1 MQMNY
6 CCTFSFHLIS
16 SLHHLSSTPT
26 QLNFKGLCGCTG
38 ISGTERV
45 EWLISRKLNKAKLCH
60 YKCIFCWCF
69 ANGISSAPFANRPT
83 DPPGLVS
90 QSGTTII
97 ASASASFFFFQTAAP
112 VERQDVMTTKRGQQK
127 QRGGRRRTSAN
138 VDVKASPRHTTRGG
152 TSGIAHYT
160 PWTPITIRII
170 CNLAVETWKVKENG
184 ISCCSTARPS
194 SSVPCQSWAKDIGVA
209 IN

>member
-16 SLHHLSSTPT
+16 SLHHLSSSPT

-83 DPPGLVS
+83 DPPGLS
-90 QSGTTII
+90 QSGSTII

-138 VDVKASPRHTTRGG
+138 VDVKARRGIRREEEQAE
-152 TSGIAHYT
+152 S
-160 PWTPITIRII
+160 RII
-170 CNLAVETWKVKENG
+170 RLG
-184 ISCCSTARPS
+184 H
-194 SSVPCQSWAKDIGVA
+194 Q
-209 IN
+209 